1 MDGLTT
7 GATGQW
13 RTCVWNDADIYGLCI
28 RFICLALTRKLVETR
43 GGSLEGIGSIFT
55 LESVS
60 RMATRTTRYSFL
72 LWTKK
77 LAPLYLIWA
86 YYYWQRE
93 GLTFCSVNNIATNV
107 SFADFINGQ
116 RKFLVLERSFLAGAQ
131 GITSRLSRGTEFCH
145 LNLHIVL
152 EAPRR
157 ARRNHHCNDR
167 FFVLTWLLRGRQ
179 Q

>member
-1 MDGLTT
+1 M
-7 GATGQW
+7 AY
-13 RTCVWNDADIYGLCI
+13 VF

-60 RMATRTTRYSFL
+60 VAARTTRYSFL

-77 LAPLYLIWA
+77 FTPLYLIWA

-93 GLTFCSVNNIATNV
+93 GLTFCSINNIATNV
-107 SFADFINGQ
+107 SLKLSSRNSKMDKGNFWYSRDP
-116 RKFLVLERSFLAGAQ
+116 FLLAPKGLHHA
-131 GITSRLSRGTEFCH
+131 SRVELNFVIF

-167 FFVLTWLLRGRQ
+167 FFVLI
-179 Q
+179 

>member
-1 MDGLTT
+1 MDGLTMGDWT
-7 GATGQW
+7 MEGLAFGAMLISMASIFVLSAWLWPENG
-13 RTCVWNDADIYGLCI
+13 
-28 RFICLALTRKLVETR
+28 VETSSE
-43 GGSLEGIGSIFT
+43 SLEGIGSIST
-55 LESVS
+55 LESVP

-145 LNLHIVL
+145 FL
-152 EAPRR
+152 EPSYRPGSSTKSPA
-157 ARRNHHCNDR
+157 
-167 FFVLTWLLRGRQ
+167 
-179 Q
+179 